1 LNLSFSETWRILPR
15 ACQASLQWPMVLFL
29 LGTLCPDLG
38 AYSTA
43 VAAAEYGQQ
52 PQHAAELLS
61 QIERLGLAAHSQQKV
76 SCTTEADVEVS
87 SS

>member
-1 LNLSFSETWRILPR
+1 MPGEFTMADGSVSAWY
-15 ACQASLQWPMVLFL
+15 
-29 LGTLCPDLG
+29 LCPDLG